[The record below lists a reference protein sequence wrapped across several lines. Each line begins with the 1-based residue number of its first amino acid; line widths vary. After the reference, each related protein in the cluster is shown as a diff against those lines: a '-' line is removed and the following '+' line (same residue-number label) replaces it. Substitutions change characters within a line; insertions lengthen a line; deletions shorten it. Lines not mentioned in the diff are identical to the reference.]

1 MRNEFSL
8 EAYSALLS
16 ALRERG
22 YRDVE
27 FQDAEP
33 SSPHLVLRHDVD
45 MTIESAVRIAEVEAG
60 LGMRSA
66 FFVLLRSELYNP
78 LSGHGEHGIRRILE
92 LGHRLGLHFDASL
105 YPGRDEGDLDRLC
118 AAECA
123 QLESWFGISVRM
135 VSFHRP
141 APAFLG
147 LERDIGGRGH
157 TYQPRYF
164 RDIAYCSDS
173 RGGWHHGHP
182 LEKVKAAGGRALQLL
197 THPVWWDSEGLE
209 TPVQRLNRLAVERH
223 DRYRSELARNCQ
235 PYAEALKNPTTDG

>member
-1 MRNEFSL
+1 MSAEFSL
-8 EAYSALLS
+8 AAYSALLL

-27 FQDAEP
+27 FKDADP
-33 SSPHLVLRHDVD
+33 SAPHLVLRHDVD
-45 MTIESAVRIAEVEAG
+45 MTLDSAARMAEVEAEI
-60 LGMRSA
+60 GMRA
-66 FFVLLRSELYNP
+66 DYFVLLRSDLYNP
-78 LSGHGEHGIRRILE
+78 LSPFGEGFIRRILG
-92 LGHRLGLHFDASL
+92 LGHRIGLHFDASL
-105 YPGRDEGDLDRLC
+105 YPELDQAGLDRMC

-123 QLESWFGISVRM
+123 LLESWFGISVRM

-147 LERDIGGRGH
+147 LEREIGGRGH

-164 RDIAYCSDS
+164 SEIVYCSDS

-182 LEKVKAAGGRALQLL
+182 LEKVQAASGRALQLL
-197 THPVWWDSEGLE
+197 THPVWWDSEGRE
-209 TPVQRLNRLAVERH
+209 TPVQRLDRLAAERH

-235 PYAEALKNPTTDG
+235 PYAEALKNLSTNG

>member
-1 MRNEFSL
+1 MSAEFSL
-8 EAYSALLS
+8 AAYSALLL

-27 FQDAEP
+27 FQDADP
-33 SSPHLVLRHDVD
+33 SAPHLVLRHDID
-45 MTIESAVRIAEVEAG
+45 MILDSAARMAEVEAG
-60 LGMRSA
+60 IGMHA
-66 FFVLLRSELYNP
+66 DYFVLLRSDLYNP
-78 LSGHGEHGIRRILE
+78 LSPSGEGFIRRILG
-92 LGHRLGLHFDASL
+92 LGHRIGLHFDASL
-105 YPGRDEGDLDRLC
+105 YPELDQAGLDRVC

-123 QLESWFGISVRM
+123 LLESWFGISVRM

-147 LERDIGGRGH
+147 LENGIGGRGH

-164 RDIAYCSDS
+164 SEIVYCSDS

-182 LEKVKAAGGRALQLL
+182 LEKVQAAGGRAFQLL
-197 THPVWWDSEGLE
+197 THPVWWDSEGRE
-209 TPVQRLNRLAVERH
+209 TPVQRLNRLAAERH